1 MLSSKRLRY
10 SSVVTS
16 HTFHI
21 YAIQKVCNDN
31 RLSCHIFWVVTSLIS
46 WTEAVII
53 IQCLAKF
60 FFVPTWVHYEKI
72 LNGVAFPKLN
82 VHFKFILRFKIH
94 GLEFKTVIKIL
105 KSKVGLGILVEDQY
119 NLKPFQS
126 IPELSTNSYQL
137 VKVS

>member
-1 MLSSKRLRY
+1 MPGNFL
-10 SSVVTS
+10 VT
-16 HTFHI
+16 
-21 YAIQKVCNDN
+21 
-31 RLSCHIFWVVTSLIS
+31 
-46 WTEAVII
+46 
-53 IQCLAKF
+53 
-60 FFVPTWVHYEKI
+60 TWVPYEKI

-137 VKVS
+137 VKVSYN